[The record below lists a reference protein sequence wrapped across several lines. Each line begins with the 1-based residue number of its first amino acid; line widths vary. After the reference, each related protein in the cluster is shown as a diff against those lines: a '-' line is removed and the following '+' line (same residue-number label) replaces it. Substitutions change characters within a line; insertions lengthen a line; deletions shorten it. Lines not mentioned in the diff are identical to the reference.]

1 MSSPQVASI
10 LERIR
15 SAERRAGRAE
25 GSVRLVGASKGQPAS
40 AIRAAFAAG
49 QRAFGENYVQELAQK
64 AAELAD
70 LAIEWHFIGSLQR
83 NKVRKVLE
91 LGAAVQTID
100 RPELATAI
108 GRVASELGRVPFVL
122 AEVNVGGEDTKSGCA
137 PAALPDLLR
146 AMAAAGCPA
155 KGLMA
160 IPPPGD
166 SRAHFARLRGLAQE
180 HLGAGAEL
188 SMGMSDDF
196 EVAIEEGA
204 TLVRVGTALFGPRGQ
219 NV

>member
-1 MSSPQVASI
+1 MSSPAVAPI

-15 SAERRAGRAE
+15 SAERRAGRRE
-25 GSVRLVGASKGQPAS
+25 GSVRLVAASKGQPAS

-49 QRAFGENYVQELAQK
+49 QRTFGENYVQELVQK
-64 AAELAD
+64 AAELHD
-70 LAIEWHFIGSLQR
+70 LAIEWHFIGALQR

-91 LGAAVQTID
+91 LAAAVQTID
-100 RPELATAI
+100 RPELATAV
-108 GRVASELGRVPFVL
+108 GRIAAELGRAPLAL

-137 PAALPDLLR
+137 PDELPALLAAMR
-146 AMAAAGCPA
+146 AAGCPA
-155 KGLMA
+155 RGLMT

-166 SRAHFARLRGLAQE
+166 ARAHFARLRVLARD
-180 HLGAGAEL
+180 HVGADAEL

-204 TLVRVGTALFGPRGQ
+204 TLVRVGTALFGPRAQ
-219 NV
+219 HV